1 MLVPLIL
8 FFASLL
14 GIVVMTGRKLFLLEK
29 QPVIAEEEI
38 LVQTPD
44 FKEIRHVFIRKTREY
59 GYVALVEIIRFSV
72 RSSKFLKHKYKEAEN
87 KIRGLARKH
96 ITHEEEV
103 QKKEVSS
110 FLKKISEYKHKLK
123 KIKNQVIKEEK
134 ENS

>member
-1 MLVPLIL
+1 MI
-8 FFASLL
+8 
-14 GIVVMTGRKLFLLEK
+14 GRKLLFFEK

-44 FKEIRHVFIRKTREY
+44 FKEIRHIFIRKTRKY

-72 RSSKFLKHKYKEAEN
+72 RSSKFLKRQYKEAEN

-96 ITHEEEV
+96 ITHKKEEEI
-103 QKKEVSS
+103 KEKEVSS
-110 FLKKISEYKHKLK
+110 FLKKISQYKHKLR
-123 KIKNQVIKEEK
+123 KIKNQVIEEEK